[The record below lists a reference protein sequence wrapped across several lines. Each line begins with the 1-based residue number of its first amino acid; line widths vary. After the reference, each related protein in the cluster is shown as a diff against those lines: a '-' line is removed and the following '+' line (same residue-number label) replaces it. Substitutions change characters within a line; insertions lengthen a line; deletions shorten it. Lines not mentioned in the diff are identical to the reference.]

1 LQYSAIVFDLFHTI
15 VDPEDFRPKDHHRD
29 EHVAKL
35 LRVDATKFSSYW
47 SKTLSIRNTS
57 RSMTPIHLVEQFLA
71 KEGLTRDKELLA
83 KVDYE
88 LGRFQDMALL
98 NPRPEALSALRSLMD
113 QGLKLG
119 LLTNCDSR
127 EARQWPNS
135 PMAPLFHS
143 ACFSFDIGAMKP
155 EHRAYDMILE
165 RLGEIGKRTVY
176 VGDGGSNELEGA
188 KGAGIKLIVF
198 MQGFVASNGLRKPNE
213 IQGFSRV
220 ADVTIHGLEEL
231 VSRLI

>member
-1 LQYSAIVFDLFHTI
+1 LQYSAVVFDLFHTI
-15 VDPEDFRPKDHHRD
+15 VDPEDFRPKDHHRA
-29 EHVAKL
+29 EQAAKL
-35 LRVDATKFSSYW
+35 LRVDTTKFSSYW

-71 KEGLTRDKELLA
+71 REGLTRDKELLA

-88 LGRFQDMALL
+88 LGQFQDMALL
-98 NPRPEALSALRSLMD
+98 NPRSEIVSALRSLRD
-113 QGLKLG
+113 RGLKLG

-135 PMAPLFHS
+135 PMAPFFHS
-143 ACFSFDIGAMKP
+143 ACFSYDIGVMKP
-155 EHRAYDMILE
+155 ELRAYETVLE

-188 KGAGIKLIVF
+188 KRAGIKLIVF
-198 MQGFVASNGLRKPNE
+198 MEGFVVSNGLRKPNE
-213 IQGFSRV
+213 IEGFRRV
-220 ADVTIHGLEEL
+220 ADVTINGLEEL
-231 VSRLI
+231 VSRLF

>member
-1 LQYSAIVFDLFHTI
+1 LQYSAVVFDLFHTI
-15 VDPEDFRPKDHHRD
+15 VDPEDFRPKNHRRA
-29 EHVAKL
+29 EQVAKL

-71 KEGLTRDKELLA
+71 KEGLSRDKELLA

-88 LGRFQDMALL
+88 LGQFQDMALL
-98 NPRPEALSALRSLMD
+98 NPRPEIVSALRSLRD

-119 LLTNCDSR
+119 LLSNCDSR
-127 EARQWPNS
+127 EVRQWPNS
-135 PMAPLFHS
+135 PIAPLFHS
-143 ACFSFDIGAMKP
+143 ACFSYDIGVVKP
-155 EHRAYDMILE
+155 EARAYQTVLE

-176 VGDGGSNELEGA
+176 VGDGGSNELQGA
-188 KGAGIKLIVF
+188 KAAGVKLTVF
-198 MQGFVASNGLRKPNE
+198 MEGFVASNGLRTPDE
-213 IQGFSRV
+213 IQEFRRA
-220 ADVTIHGLEEL
+220 ADITILRLEEL